1 MQALELNHKEVRAT
15 KAGFLPFLVIIAID
29 AAVLG
34 FMSGYIYESYT
45 SDH

>member
-1 MQALELNHKEVRAT
+1 MQVLELDHKEVKT
-15 KAGFLPFLVIIAID
+15 NKAGFLPFLLVIAID

>member
-1 MQALELNHKEVRAT
+1 MQVLELNHKEVRAA

-29 AAVLG
+29 AAVLD
-34 FMSGYIYESYT
+34 FMSGYINDSYT